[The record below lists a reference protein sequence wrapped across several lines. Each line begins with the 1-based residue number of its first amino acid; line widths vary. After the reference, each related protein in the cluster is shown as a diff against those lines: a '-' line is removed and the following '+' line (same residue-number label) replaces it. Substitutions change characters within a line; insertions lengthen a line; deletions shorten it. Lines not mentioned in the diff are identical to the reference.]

1 MFESYVL
8 QLHEASPALA
18 ALAILVLVL
27 ITGTTAQVLA
37 ERLRLPA
44 TGPLLIAGL
53 LFGPA
58 VLGLVQPDVLGMG
71 LRIIVRAAVA
81 VVIFEGG
88 LLLDV
93 GELRHTS
100 RAVIGLVTIGL
111 LITALLAGA
120 LAHQILGW
128 SWEISLLFGAIVSV
142 TGPTVITPILEKV
155 RVNRRVKT
163 TLKSESVIADPLG
176 VILAALI
183 FTAITT
189 PGGWRYASLNAL
201 LTLAAGAFVGAAVA
215 AFVWLTAGRFHLLP
229 AKYARLAILGS
240 ALFAYTVAELL
251 AHEAGV
257 LAAAVAGIVV
267 GTLDVP
273 HKEQVEEFK
282 GDIASIAISAVFILL
297 AASLKPGDLAAL
309 GWRAVLV
316 VALIMLV
323 VRPVRVFLSTWGS
336 ELRRNEKAFISLLG
350 PRGIVAASVATFF
363 ALELTDMGHAEGRG
377 LVSLVFAVVLATVLI
392 EGSLAG
398 YLARLFKVMPKHT
411 IIVGADETARL
422 LAAELTTAGETVS
435 LIDTDKESC
444 GLAGALRGVRVFCDD
459 ATDLA
464 VLRRAGAEDAR
475 CLIAATTSDKLNLLV
490 CQVARAAFGEIRRVA
505 RANSTANLAAF
516 EAAGIEAMSPTR
528 ATATVLENMVLR
540 PSLFSLLTTGDG
552 REHVAEVK
560 VSSHESGNQTLAQL
574 ALRDCVVV
582 AIRRGE
588 RLIAPNGNTKLK
600 GGDVLTLLGSE
611 AAIEK
616 ARAKLGIK
624 E

>member
-1 MFESYVL
+1 VL
-8 QLHEASPALA
+8 EPFIFHLRDTSPALA
-18 ALAILVLVL
+18 ALSTIVLVL
-27 ITGTTAQVLA
+27 LIGTTAQILA

-44 TGPLLIAGL
+44 TGPLLLAGL

-58 VLGLVQPDVLGMG
+58 LLGLVQPDVLDVG
-71 LRIIVRAAVA
+71 LRVIVRAAVA
-81 VVIFEGG
+81 VVVFEGG

-93 GELRHTS
+93 HELRHTS
-100 RAVIGLVTIGL
+100 RAVVGLVTVGL
-111 LITALLAGA
+111 LITTLLAGA
-120 LAHQILGW
+120 LAHLLLGW
-128 SWEISLLFGAIVSV
+128 SWELSFLFGALVSV

-163 TLKSESVIADPLG
+163 TLESESVIADPLG

-189 PGGWRYASLNAL
+189 PGGWRFAIPHAL
-201 LTLAAGAFVGAAVA
+201 LTLLAGALVGACVA

-229 AKYARLAILGS
+229 AKYARLAILGA

-282 GDIASIAISAVFILL
+282 GDLASIAISAVFILL
-297 AASLKPGDLAAL
+297 AASLKPADLAAL
-309 GWRAVLV
+309 DWRDALV
-316 VALIMLV
+316 VALLMFV

-363 ALELTDMGHAEGRG
+363 ALELTDAGHAEGRW
-377 LVSLVFAVVLATVLI
+377 LVSLVFAVVLASVLI
-392 EGSLAG
+392 EGSAAAWM
-398 YLARLFKVMPKHT
+398 ARVFKVMPKHT
-411 IIVGADETARL
+411 IIIGADETARL
-422 LAAELTTAGETVS
+422 LATELSAAGETVS
-435 LIDTDKESC
+435 LVDTNEEAC
-444 GLAGALRGVRVFCDD
+444 ALANSLRGVRVFCADG
-459 ATDLA
+459 TDLS
-464 VLRRAGAEDAR
+464 VLRRAGAEDAK
-475 CLIAATTSDKLNLLV
+475 CLVAATPSDKVNLLV
-490 CQVARAAFGEIRRVA
+490 CQVARAAFGQMRMVA

-516 EAAGIEAMSPTR
+516 EAAGIETMSPVR
-528 ATATVLENMVLR
+528 AAATILENLVLR
-540 PSLFSLLTTGDG
+540 PSLFRLLTAGNG
-552 REHVAEVK
+552 AEHIAEVI
-560 VSSHESGNQTLAQL
+560 VTSSDSENQTLAKL
-574 ALRDCVVV
+574 ALRGCVVV
-582 AIRRGE
+582 ALRRGAQ
-588 RLIAPNGNTKLK
+588 LIAPSGGTKLRA
-600 GGDVLTLLGSE
+600 GDVLTLLGSE

-616 ARAKLGIK
+616 ARARLHIN